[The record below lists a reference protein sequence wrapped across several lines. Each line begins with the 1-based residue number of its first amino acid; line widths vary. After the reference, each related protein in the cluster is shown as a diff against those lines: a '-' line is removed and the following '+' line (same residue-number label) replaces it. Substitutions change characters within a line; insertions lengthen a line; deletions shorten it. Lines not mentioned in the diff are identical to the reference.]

1 MSASADLQPTA
12 ALRAIR
18 HHTVG
23 RARKAWTTWV
33 GRSIGW
39 STLLYLVG
47 WGVVFALSGWQSL
60 GPAPEALEAF
70 AARWLPALTSLLVVL
85 GAWRAARSRVI
96 PVALD
101 RRDLQLLTFSQVPP
115 ALVLRWPTLR
125 SLAPGWAL
133 AAVLGVAWALLATRW
148 LGWQASF
155 APLMAPLL
163 LMLFQLL
170 AWRSAVRGRR
180 LPLPWTALALAAA
193 AATVASAVLEV
204 ELGLGQLG
212 GALLGTA
219 PLWLGSAVC
228 LALAALVW
236 VLAWRTVHELQQV
249 WPQVVSTQSQAIAT
263 LRAMAASRLLTLVSG
278 SMPTYDDAFATAR
291 LRDRLHGRPT
301 AWRPRWRLPAPGRRG
316 ATAAAI
322 WSAWLRRPRAHPYL
336 PWLWPFAVLSAVAA
350 ALLGGVVGTPA
361 WWPAL
366 GMAWAAAQFA
376 PGKVP
381 WPAWPVSPRA
391 MMMAHVLPT
400 SLLAGVGLLGGM
412 ALAPFLPTL
421 DLAAG
426 LAAIGAAAASGVLVS
441 FISGRTGAPAHR
453 FDTVLLVALIVSVP
467 AVLIGWFGGSG
478 EGATLAVTLLWWS
491 VPTLVMPALQ
501 PAVPQAD

>member
-1 MSASADLQPTA
+1 MSASAELQPKA

-23 RARKAWTTWV
+23 RARRAWTTWV

-60 GPAPEALEAF
+60 DQAPEALRVF
-70 AARWLPALTSLLVVL
+70 AARWLPALASLVMVL
-85 GAWRAARSRVI
+85 AAWRAARSRVI

-101 RRDLQLLTFSQVPP
+101 RRDLQLLTFSEVAP
-115 ALVLRWPTLR
+115 ALVLRWPALR
-125 SLAPGWAL
+125 SLVPGWAL
-133 AAVLGVAWALLATRW
+133 AALLGLAWALLASRW
-148 LGWQASF
+148 LGWPASF

-170 AWRSAVRGRR
+170 AWRSAVRGGR
-180 LPLPWTALALAAA
+180 LALPWTALALAAA
-193 AATVASAVLEV
+193 AAAVAGAILEA
-204 ELGLGQLG
+204 ELGMGQLG

-219 PLWLGSAVC
+219 PLWLGLVVC
-228 LALAALVW
+228 LSLAAW
-236 VLAWRTVHELQQV
+236 VLGLAWMTVRDLQQT

-291 LRDRLHGRPT
+291 LRDRLHGRPM
-301 AWRPRWRLPAPGRRG
+301 AWRPRWRLPPPGRQG

-322 WSAWLRRPRAHPYL
+322 WSAWVRRPRAHPYL
-336 PWLWPFAVLSAVAA
+336 PWLWPVVVLSSTAA

-376 PGKVP
+376 PGRVP
-381 WPAWPVSPRA
+381 WPAWPVAPRA
-391 MMMAHVLPT
+391 MMMAHVLPA
-400 SLLAGVGLLGGM
+400 SLLAGVGLLAAM
-412 ALAPFLPTL
+412 ALSPYLPAL
-421 DLAAG
+421 DPTAG

-478 EGATLAVTLLWWS
+478 DGATLAVTLLWWS
-491 VPTLVMPALQ
+491 VPSLVMPALQ
-501 PAVPQAD
+501 PAVSRSD